1 MPRGG
6 RPLIYAR
13 AACIVSLEDQQP
25 PAAGCGLARRAMAA
39 NEGVE
44 VVNDE
49 ATAMLARHMQ
59 AAADAEEE
67 SDLVR
72 ASRVAAA
79 NADLAAANASAAEAA
94 RLASIA
100 ATIRTDANTGQLTQV
115 PVCCNPNC
123 PGEAAQRLLSKAEQ
137 WKQLDADRKAKET
150 AAAAGG
156 AAAAAGGA
164 AAAEPQPEPEPGQRA
179 EADAFR
185 EKTAASAAAALVP
198 DGLKAKKKLQ
208 RCSKC
213 KAVQYCGRDCQLAH
227 WPAHKK
233 LCTACKW
240 ANTLV
245 SLFDQDEDYQSVL
258 VNFKRQFEET
268 DKGRHAVGFICD
280 SVDTLKSMC
289 DKEAMASGGAKV
301 DIKDFTLEDMVQ
313 GGAQGEKWAGA
324 ADSARQWLTAQ
335 AFTERYDTAKDANMF
350 VQVSVEHG
358 GETSSV
364 LMPACVRIRVVEQ

>member
-1 MPRGG
+1 MW
-6 RPLIYAR
+6 AR
-13 AACIVSLEDQQP
+13 S
-25 PAAGCGLARRAMAA
+25 LARLAMAA

-49 ATAMLARHMQ
+49 AAAMLARHMQ

-79 NADLAAANASAAEAA
+79 NADLAAANAGAAEAA

-100 ATIRTDANTGQLTQV
+100 ATIRADANTGQLTQV

-137 WKQLDADRKAKET
+137 WKQLDADRKAKE
-150 AAAAGG
+150 
-156 AAAAAGGA
+156 AAAAAGGPGGA
-164 AAAEPQPEPEPGQRA
+164 AAQPQPEPEPEQRA
-179 EADAFR
+179 EAEAFR

-208 RCSKC
+208 RCAKC
-213 KAVQYCGRDCQLAH
+213 RAVQYCGRECQLAH

-233 LCTACKW
+233 LCAACKW

-268 DKGRHAVGFICD
+268 DQGRHAVGFICD
-280 SVDTLKSMC
+280 SVETLKSMC

-301 DIKDFTLEDMVQ
+301 DIKDFTLEDMAQ

-350 VQVSVEHG
+350 VHVSVGHG
-358 GETSSV
+358 GEASSV